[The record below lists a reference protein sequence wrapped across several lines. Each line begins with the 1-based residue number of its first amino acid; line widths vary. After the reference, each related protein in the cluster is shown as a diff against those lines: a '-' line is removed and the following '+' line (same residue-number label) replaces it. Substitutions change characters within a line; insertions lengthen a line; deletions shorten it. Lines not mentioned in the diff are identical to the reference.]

1 MIKRI
6 LPREKQDWLFIS
18 PFFSPLLP
26 LFFPENT
33 AQSFTSERPRLAAIN
48 FNAKSSS
55 AFQNIM
61 KMSKKLSSS
70 SSKILQ
76 AAT

>member
-18 PFFSPLLP
+18 PFFSPH
-26 LFFPENT
+26 LFSSEST
-33 AQSFTSERPRLAAIN
+33 AESFTSERPRLAAIN

-70 SSKILQ
+70 SLKISQ